1 MAPSVL
7 ETVPVETQ
15 QKLLTVVV
23 NQPHPKL
30 ALGSIAANHQLTMDQ
45 LRTILN
51 HHGYPDT

>member
-23 NQPHPKL
+23 NQPHPL
-30 ALGSIAANHQLTMDQ
+30 FRGRPA
-45 LRTILN
+45 
-51 HHGYPDT
+51 